1 MNSFL
6 SPGSIKVVPT
16 PKSGLPKSTPALYY
30 LELNL
35 ELNLAKFSRPVQHLV
50 LEHGTGVN
58 LKFYR
63 G

>member
-35 ELNLAKFSRPVQHLV
+35 ELNLAKFSRRSTASRTWAWYRPQFEV
-50 LEHGTGVN
+50 L
-58 LKFYR
+58 
-63 G
+63 